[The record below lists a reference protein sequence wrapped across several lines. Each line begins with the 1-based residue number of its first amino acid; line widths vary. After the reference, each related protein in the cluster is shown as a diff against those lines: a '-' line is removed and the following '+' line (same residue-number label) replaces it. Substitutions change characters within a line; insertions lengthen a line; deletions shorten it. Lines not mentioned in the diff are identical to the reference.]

1 MIKNYIVT
9 TLRFLKRNPSFSLL
23 NITGLSV
30 GIAASIL
37 ILFWVVDEIS
47 YDRYHK
53 DYEKIY
59 RLYEIQSYEGTDNLY
74 VYNTPGQLAPY
85 LRENYPSLSKVALFT
100 PIWQNI
106 LITKDTEHS
115 HYDSEG
121 FFADKEILDIL
132 TFDFTFGEQEN
143 ALAQPYAIVLTEEL
157 AQKFFGDE
165 NPIGKSLTL
174 NKEHPF
180 TVTGVVKPKEN
191 SVIKFSFFILFEKNI
206 ETFWQYDN
214 TWTSNSFYT
223 YAKIDNNSNLPSI
236 EEEIKDAVAKNG
248 QPNVTLK
255 LEPLKHS
262 RLYTIWPN
270 AGTIAQV
277 RFFSIIAF
285 LILLIACINF
295 MNLSTARS
303 SQRAK
308 EVGLRKVVGGNKRQ
322 LIGQFL
328 GESAVLTIISLGI
341 ALLIAALLLPKFNEI
356 SGKNLSFQSL
366 SLGLFGLIGTI
377 AIVTALI
384 AGSYPAF
391 FLSSFN
397 PVKVLKGSF
406 ATSSKKFRTILV
418 VIQFTLASA
427 LIVGTI
433 FINKQLNFLQN
444 MNLGYNKENIVYTYM
459 TNAVKQKYDL
469 LKSEMQAIPTVEYI
483 TASNGLPNQ
492 LGNSTG
498 GIDWEGRDPNT
509 RVLFTTLITDFNFIE
524 TYGMQMAE
532 GRSFDQSLSDTM
544 KFIVNEEAV
553 RVMGMDSAVG
563 KTLSVW
569 GVTTPIIGVVKNFN
583 YGGLKQKVQPLVMTV
598 YKPLVS
604 AVSIKIAPNSTIE
617 TMEKIEAKWKEILP
631 DEPFT
636 FSFFDKN
643 IDNLYRTEKRISTL
657 FTYFSALAIVIS
669 CLGLFGLASFM
680 AEQKFKEIGIRKT
693 LGASTKSIALLLIW
707 QFTKWVI
714 VANSAGWIVSYYTI
728 SLWLREYPYKID
740 LSVWPFLISAVAS
753 IGVAV
758 LTILYQSVKAA
769 RINPINAIKY
779 E

>member
-1 MIKNYIVT
+1 
-9 TLRFLKRNPSFSLL
+9 
-23 NITGLSV
+23 
-30 GIAASIL
+30 
-37 ILFWVVDEIS
+37 
-47 YDRYHK
+47 
-53 DYEKIY
+53 
-59 RLYEIQSYEGTDNLY
+59 
-74 VYNTPGQLAPY
+74 
-85 LRENYPSLSKVALFT
+85 
-100 PIWQNI
+100 
-106 LITKDTEHS
+106 
-115 HYDSEG
+115 
-121 FFADKEILDIL
+121 
-132 TFDFTFGEQEN
+132 
-143 ALAQPYAIVLTEEL
+143 
-157 AQKFFGDE
+157 
-165 NPIGKSLTL
+165 
-174 NKEHPF
+174 
-180 TVTGVVKPKEN
+180 
-191 SVIKFSFFILFEKNI
+191 
-206 ETFWQYDN
+206 
-214 TWTSNSFYT
+214 
-223 YAKIDNNSNLPSI
+223 
-236 EEEIKDAVAKNG
+236 
-248 QPNVTLK
+248 
-255 LEPLKHS
+255 
-262 RLYTIWPN
+262 
-270 AGTIAQV
+270 
-277 RFFSIIAF
+277 
-285 LILLIACINF
+285 

-406 ATSSKKFRTILV
+406 TTSSKKFRTILV

>member
-1 MIKNYIVT
+1 MLKNYIIT
-9 TLRFLKRNPSFSLL
+9 TLRFFKRNPSFSFL
-23 NITGLSV
+23 NIAGLSV

-47 YDRYHK
+47 YDRFHK

-59 RLYEIQSYEGTDNLY
+59 RVYEIQSYDGTDDLY

-85 LRENYPSLSKVALFT
+85 LREHYPSLSKVALFT
-100 PIWQNI
+100 PIWQNL
-106 LITKDTEHS
+106 LITKDNEHS
-115 HYDSEG
+115 YYESEG

-132 TFDFTFGEQEN
+132 TFDFIAGQQEN

-157 AQKFFGDE
+157 AKKFFGDE
-165 NPIGKSLTL
+165 SAIGKSLTL

-180 TVTGVVKPKEN
+180 TVTGVVKPRGN
-191 SVIKFSFFILFEKNI
+191 SIIQYSFFIPFEKNI
-206 ETFWQYDN
+206 ETFWQFN
-214 TWTSNSFYT
+214 NSWTNNSFFT
-223 YAKIDNNSNLPSI
+223 YAKINDNSKITSI
-236 EEEIKDAVAKNG
+236 EEEIKDAVANNG
-248 QPNVTLK
+248 QANVTLR
-255 LEPLKHS
+255 LEPLKRS

-270 AGTIAQV
+270 AGTFAQV

-308 EVGLRKVVGGNKRQ
+308 EVGLRKVVGSNKRQ

-328 GESAVLTIISLGI
+328 GESALLTLISLI
-341 ALLIAALLLPKFNEI
+341 LALLIAALLLPKFNEI
-356 SGKNLSFQSL
+356 SGKNLSYQSL
-366 SLGLFGLIGTI
+366 SMGITGLIGTI
-377 AIVTALI
+377 AIITALI
-384 AGSYPAF
+384 SGSYPAF

-406 ATSSKKFRTILV
+406 ASSSKQFRTILV

-427 LIVGTI
+427 LIVGTL
-433 FINKQLNFLQN
+433 FINKQLAFLQN
-444 MNLGYNKENIVYTYM
+444 MNLGYNKENIVYSYM
-459 TNAVKQKYDL
+459 TNDVKQKYDL
-469 LKSEMQAIPTVEYI
+469 LKNELQTIPNVELV
-483 TASNGLPNQ
+483 TASNSLPNQ
-492 LGNSTG
+492 IGNSTG
-498 GIDWEGRDPNT
+498 GIDWEGRTPDT
-509 RVLFTTLITDFNFIE
+509 RVLFTTLITDFSFTE
-524 TYGMQMAE
+524 TYGMQMVE
-532 GRSFDQSLSDTM
+532 GRSFNQSLSDTM

-563 KTLSVW
+563 KTMSVW

-604 AVSIKIAPNSTIE
+604 IISIKLSPSNTLE
-617 TMEKIEAKWKEILP
+617 TMEKIEAKWKEVLP

-669 CLGLFGLASFM
+669 CLGLFGLANFM

-693 LGASTKSIALLLIW
+693 LGASTKSIVLLLIW

-714 VANSAGWIVSYYTI
+714 VANAAGWIVSYYAI

-740 LSVWPFLISAVAS
+740 MTIWPFIISAAAS
-753 IGVAV
+753 IGIAM
-758 LTILYQSVKAA
+758 LTILYQSVRAA
-769 RINPINAIKY
+769 KINPVDAIKY

>member
-1 MIKNYIVT
+1 
-9 TLRFLKRNPSFSLL
+9 
-23 NITGLSV
+23 
-30 GIAASIL
+30 
-37 ILFWVVDEIS
+37 
-47 YDRYHK
+47 
-53 DYEKIY
+53 
-59 RLYEIQSYEGTDNLY
+59 
-74 VYNTPGQLAPY
+74 
-85 LRENYPSLSKVALFT
+85 
-100 PIWQNI
+100 
-106 LITKDTEHS
+106 
-115 HYDSEG
+115 
-121 FFADKEILDIL
+121 
-132 TFDFTFGEQEN
+132 
-143 ALAQPYAIVLTEEL
+143 
-157 AQKFFGDE
+157 
-165 NPIGKSLTL
+165 
-174 NKEHPF
+174 
-180 TVTGVVKPKEN
+180 
-191 SVIKFSFFILFEKNI
+191 
-206 ETFWQYDN
+206 
-214 TWTSNSFYT
+214 
-223 YAKIDNNSNLPSI
+223 
-236 EEEIKDAVAKNG
+236 
-248 QPNVTLK
+248 
-255 LEPLKHS
+255 
-262 RLYTIWPN
+262 
-270 AGTIAQV
+270 
-277 RFFSIIAF
+277 
-285 LILLIACINF
+285 
-295 MNLSTARS
+295 
-303 SQRAK
+303 
-308 EVGLRKVVGGNKRQ
+308 
-322 LIGQFL
+322 
-328 GESAVLTIISLGI
+328 
-341 ALLIAALLLPKFNEI
+341 
-356 SGKNLSFQSL
+356 
-366 SLGLFGLIGTI
+366 
-377 AIVTALI
+377 
-384 AGSYPAF
+384 
-391 FLSSFN
+391 
-397 PVKVLKGSF
+397 
-406 ATSSKKFRTILV
+406 
-418 VIQFTLASA
+418 
-427 LIVGTI
+427 
-433 FINKQLNFLQN
+433 
-444 MNLGYNKENIVYTYM
+444 
-459 TNAVKQKYDL
+459 
-469 LKSEMQAIPTVEYI
+469 
-483 TASNGLPNQ
+483 
-492 LGNSTG
+492 
-498 GIDWEGRDPNT
+498 
-509 RVLFTTLITDFNFIE
+509 VLFTTLITDFNFID